1 MLGVLFIPTSLNSP
15 CPLPC
20 GASAVIGQVASRRGP
35 EEGEEMIHW
44 AFLIPTFIAGFAAG
58 YAFLYLMAKIGTKV
72 DAAIEEAFK
81 YVR

>member
-1 MLGVLFIPTSLNSP
+1 
-15 CPLPC
+15 
-20 GASAVIGQVASRRGP
+20 
-35 EEGEEMIHW
+35 MIHW

-58 YAFLYLMAKIGTKV
+58 YAFIYQMAKIGTKV